1 MRKNNYKYKCF
12 VKFIFLYINIIFY
25 IIIYYLEKKSRY
37 KFINIQNYKLIKKL
51 YNKIN
56 INLFINYVNNCKF
69 LKRINNNKFIKNE
82 HPFLSIIITTFNSEK
97 YVEKAIL
104 SVINQSFQDFE
115 IIVIND
121 NSIDKTYKIL
131 KKLQKEDPRIKIINH
146 SKNLGTY
153 HSRAEGALN
162 SKSEYILFLDPDDM
176 IFNPFLFEEIYK
188 CYLNYNLDIIEYTV
202 FYLRENVDK
211 VYYSTNPMSSHY
223 HNYFKKIIYQ
233 PELSNIIYYKS
244 NSKIYSSIT
253 CRTLWN
259 KIFKRNLVLK
269 SIKYIGNSYY
279 NIYYIVVVEDTL
291 FNIILF
297 NFANNYTN
305 LKMPG
310 YLYNIRKSSISRS
323 NNEDLLR
330 KKSISFFLF
339 YQLFYRLI
347 KEFDKDRNYL
357 YYELRPFG
365 NYLLNLGKYD
375 NTKYFLNKTKIMIND
390 IINDNKTTQKFK
402 NYIKFFYKSLLK

>member
-1 MRKNNYKYKCF
+1 MIKKKLIF
-12 VKFIFLYINIIFY
+12 FFKFIFLYINIKFY
-25 IIIYYLEKKSRY
+25 FFEINSRY
-37 KFINIQNYKLIKKL
+37 KIINTQNYKIIKSF

-56 INLFINYVNNCKF
+56 INLFINYVNDCKF
-69 LKRINNNKFIKNE
+69 LKRNNNNNFKKNE
-82 HPFLSIIITTFNSEK
+82 HPFLSIIISTYNSEK

-121 NSIDKTYKIL
+121 NSIDNTYQIL

-162 SKSEYILFLDPDDM
+162 SKSKYILFLDPDDM
-176 IFNPFLFEEIYK
+176 IFNPFLFEKIHKY
-188 CYLNYNLDIIEYTV
+188 YLDYNLDIIEYTV
-202 FYLRENVDK
+202 FYLEENIGK
-211 VYYSTNPMSSHY
+211 IYYSTNPMSSHY
-223 HNYFKKIIYQ
+223 HNYSKKIIYQ
-233 PELSNIIYYKS
+233 PELSNIIYYKP

-259 KIFKRNLVLK
+259 KILKTNLVLK

-279 NIYYIVVVEDTL
+279 NNYYIVVVEDTL

-310 YLYNIRKSSISRS
+310 YLYNKRKSSISRS

-330 KKSISFFLF
+330 KKSISFYLF

-347 KEFDKDRNYL
+347 KDFDKDRNIL
-357 YYELRPFG
+357 YYELQLFE
-365 NYLLNLGKYD
+365 NYLLNLGKYN
-375 NTKYFLNKTKIMIND
+375 NTKYFVNKTKILINE
-390 IINDNKTTQKFK
+390 IINDNKTSQEFK
-402 NYIKFFYKSLLK
+402 NYIKFSYKSILK

>member
-1 MRKNNYKYKCF
+1 MVKKKKIFFIKNI
-12 VKFIFLYINIIFY
+12 FICLN
-25 IIIYYLEKKSRY
+25 IIIYFFEIKSRY
-37 KFINIQNYKLIKKL
+37 KIINIQNFKLIKSF

-56 INLFINYVNNCKF
+56 INLFINYVNDCKF

-82 HPFLSIIITTFNSEK
+82 HPFLSIIISTFNSEK

-121 NSIDKTYKIL
+121 NSIDKTYQIL
-131 KKLQKEDPRIKIINH
+131 MKLQKEDQRIKIINH

-176 IFNPFLFEEIYK
+176 IFNPFLFEKIYK

-202 FYLRENVDK
+202 FYLRENEGK
-211 VYYSTNPMSSHY
+211 VYYSTNPMTSHY

-233 PELSNIIYYKS
+233 PELSNIIYYKP

-279 NIYYIVVVEDTL
+279 NKYYIVVVEDTL

-310 YLYNIRKSSISRS
+310 YLYNKRKSSISRS
-323 NNEDLLR
+323 NNKDLLR

-365 NYLLNLGKYD
+365 RYLLNLGKYN
-375 NTKYFLNKTKIMIND
+375 NTKYFLNKTKIMINKLF
-390 IINDNKTTQKFK
+390 II
-402 NYIKFFYKSLLK
+402 SP